1 MMGYVLAFTF
11 GIMVGWVLCERQL
24 EEEFWTDVDD
34 ADGTNDVYGRIPVEG
49 MDYWTTT
56 DIKPDDDF
64 NDVM

>member
-1 MMGYVLAFTF
+1 MMSYVLAFTF

-24 EEEFWTDVDD
+24 EEE
-34 ADGTNDVYGRIPVEG
+34 
-49 MDYWTTT
+49 YWT